1 MGRFVEANHW
11 LIDVLKD
18 DDGDDEEEEEDDD
31 DDDDDDDKN
40 LSFDKTHGRWFL
52 DLWNRLLDI

>member
-1 MGRFVEANHW
+1 MGRFVEANRW

-18 DDGDDEEEEEDDD
+18 EDGDDEEEDDH
-31 DDDDDDDKN
+31 DDDDDKN